1 MAHGRIRLARW
12 LGIAGLVAAAAAFTA
27 AAGTDS
33 FLISSFILGWGSAL
47 AAVLFG
53 FAAALGYIAL
63 ANEAPP
69 CTRRASYSCR
79 CRDAS
84 RPCCLTFVGPG
95 KLNFWR

>member
-69 CTRRASYSCR
+69 RRRSNVA
-79 CRDAS
+79 
-84 RPCCLTFVGPG
+84 FVVTVAVITLAAAVYAAGF
-95 KLNFWR
+95 LLL